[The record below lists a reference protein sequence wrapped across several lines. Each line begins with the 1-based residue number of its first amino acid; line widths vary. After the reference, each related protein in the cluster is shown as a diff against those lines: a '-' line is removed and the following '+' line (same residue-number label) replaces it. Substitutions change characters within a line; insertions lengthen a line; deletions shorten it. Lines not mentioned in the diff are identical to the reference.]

1 MPLSPAPCL
10 SWRSSLSLSFFLL
23 CLFFTSLLKPKYVGC
38 LLYSLGIHVCLGSNL
53 LFLLL
58 WLHVSFE
65 ILLALFLLLRLFG
78 IFYSSIWIL
87 AFFSSSVVNA
97 VVILVYLEITLDN
110 TDIQYLK
117 YLLYFY
123 FVCVCLHACVLTR
136 APRRECLIPLRWR
149 YWWLWATWHGSWQPN
164 SSKFS

>member
-1 MPLSPAPCL
+1 MTLVCRVLLISFVNSWGYFLCWWSRSQEIFASANISTHFPLAVARMQMALVCFKLVFYRVKGTVKFQPDRICHFPQHHVFLEEA
-10 SWRSSLSLSFFLL
+10 LSLSFFLL

-87 AFFSSSVVNA
+87 AFF
-97 VVILVYLEITLDN
+97 
-110 TDIQYLK
+110 
-117 YLLYFY
+117 F
-123 FVCVCLHACVLTR
+123 
-136 APRRECLIPLRWR
+136 
-149 YWWLWATWHGSWQPN
+149 
-164 SSKFS
+164 